1 MLAPRVIPC
10 LDVDGGRVVKG
21 VQFSDLR
28 DAGDPVEIA
37 ASYEQQGADEIVIL
51 DVSATPEGRG
61 NAVATVA
68 AVRAVLSIPLTVGGG
83 VRSMADAGR
92 LLDAGADRVA
102 ANTAAVERPEL
113 IEEIAAQFGTQ
124 CAVISIDAGRRN
136 GGWEVLTTSGTSR
149 TGMDVGE
156 WATRCAGLGAG
167 EILLTSWD
175 RDGTRKGY
183 DTELL
188 SSVSDLVTIPI
199 IASGGAGQAIDLV
212 AAIHAGASAVL
223 VASLLHDRDLTVAD
237 LKATMTQHGIE
248 VRT

>member
-37 ASYEQQGADEIVIL
+37 ANYEQQGADEIVIL
-51 DVSATPEGRG
+51 DVSATPQGRG
-61 NAVATVA
+61 NALATVS
-68 AVRAVLSIPLTVGGG
+68 AVRSVLSIPLTVGGG
-83 VRSMADAGR
+83 VRSTADAGR
-92 LLDAGADRVA
+92 LLNAGADRVA

-113 IEEIAAQFGTQ
+113 IAEIAAQYGAQ
-124 CAVISIDAGRRN
+124 CAVVSIDAGRR
-136 GGWEVLTTSGTSR
+136 GDGWEVLTTSGATR
-149 TGMDVGE
+149 TGIEVGD
-156 WATRCAGLGAG
+156 WAVQCAGLGAG

-175 RDGTRKGY
+175 RDGTRAGY
-183 DTELL
+183 DIELL
-188 SSVSDLVTIPI
+188 SSISHLVTIPI

-237 LKATMTQHGIE
+237 LKETMSQQGIG